1 MGKLSPSGTGL
12 YRIGH
17 NNIGHKPNWPH
28 KQTTSISPKMNN
40 HIDHKK
46 MSCYLASTFKSYAI
60 WIFCV
65 ANMVYFYGGYCLAVA
80 DIIVA
85 DMVPALWN

>member
-1 MGKLSPSGTGL
+1 
-12 YRIGH
+12 
-17 NNIGHKPNWPH
+17 
-28 KQTTSISPKMNN
+28 MNN

>member
-1 MGKLSPSGTGL
+1 
-12 YRIGH
+12 
-17 NNIGHKPNWPH
+17 
-28 KQTTSISPKMNN
+28 MNN

-46 MSCYLASTFKSYAI
+46 NVLLFSINIQKSYAI

>member
-1 MGKLSPSGTGL
+1 
-12 YRIGH
+12 
-17 NNIGHKPNWPH
+17 
-28 KQTTSISPKMNN
+28 MNN

-46 MSCYLASTFKSYAI
+46 NVLLFSINIQKSYAI

-85 DMVPALWN
+85 DMVPALWDLNL